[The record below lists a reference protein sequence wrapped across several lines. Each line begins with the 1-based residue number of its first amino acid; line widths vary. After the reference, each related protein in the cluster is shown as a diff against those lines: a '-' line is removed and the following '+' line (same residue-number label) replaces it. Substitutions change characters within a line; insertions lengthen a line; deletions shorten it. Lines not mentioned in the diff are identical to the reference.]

1 MSLTFTSQ
9 IKSNANITIL
19 NIEGSI
25 LHKTDSE
32 ELTDFIESSIEKG
45 NNNIILN
52 LEKLDYMNSTG
63 INVLISYLTKL
74 RNSGGELIITN
85 VSKKSGAA
93 FINNKTVIGIYCRSF
108 NRKRIRKI
116 ITNTRVIHSYI
127 LLQ

>member
-1 MSLTFTSQ
+1 MSLAFNQ
-9 IKSNANITIL
+9 NPKSSNTVTIL

-25 LHKTDSE
+25 LQKDDSN
-32 ELTDFIESSIEKG
+32 ELTQFIENSIEAG

-85 VSKKSGAA
+85 VSKKVEQLLLITKLLSV
-93 FINNKTVIGIYCRSF
+93 FTVEESIEKGLE
-108 NRKRIRKI
+108 K
-116 ITNTRVIHSYI
+116 
-127 LLQ
+127 LLQTQE